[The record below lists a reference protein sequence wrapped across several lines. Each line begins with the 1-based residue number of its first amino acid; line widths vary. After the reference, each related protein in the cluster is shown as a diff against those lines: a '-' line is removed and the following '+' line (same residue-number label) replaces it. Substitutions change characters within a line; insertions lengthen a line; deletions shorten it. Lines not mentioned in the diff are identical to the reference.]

1 MKSSHVNPYVPA
13 KYSRDVG
20 DYAIIA
26 AGQESK
32 WARSSAARRRATQEA
47 KRNAERNAG
56 KYTPQTQPRDPDGKF
71 RKILARLK
79 LNLGD
84 KSTEQLAKKIESTE
98 AAQVAG
104 DYGLMHQHS
113 NELLDMLDAVDSGS
127 LPKGVARNL
136 RKGASDLGKVLAYL
150 PLPQGQ
156 SGAKVR
162 FSDLPPASAD
172 MVRDMVRRVKDRL
185 EPDVAEKYIA
195 ALEQYMAGARTMN
208 SDEMAQHLNKILR
221 VLA

>member
-1 MKSSHVNPYVPA
+1 MKSNHVNPYIPA
-13 KYSRDVG
+13 KYSRDIG
-20 DYAIIA
+20 DYSIIA
-26 AGQESK
+26 AGQETK
-32 WARSSAARRRATQEA
+32 WAKRSAAKRRATQEA
-47 KRNAERNAG
+47 KSNAGRNEG
-56 KYTPQTQPRDPDGKF
+56 KYTPQTQPRDADGKF

-79 LNLGD
+79 LNLGG
-84 KSTEQLAKKIESTE
+84 KSTENLAKKIESTE
-98 AAQVAG
+98 AAQIAG
-104 DYGLMHQHS
+104 NYEQMHKHS
-113 NELLDMLDAVDSGS
+113 RELLDMLETVDSGS

-150 PLPQGQ
+150 PLPQGT

-172 MVRDMVRRVKDRL
+172 MVRDMVRRVKERL
-185 EPDVAEKYIA
+185 EPDVAEKYIS

-208 SDEMAQHLNKILR
+208 SDEMAQHLNKLLR